1 MFDIVNRTRNK
12 DFYDSFFNDFFSDAY
27 EGKMMKV
34 DIRDQEQVF
43 ILDAEIPG
51 VRKEDIKILTN
62 DDMLTINV
70 KREEK
75 SSSGNEKY
83 LRKERKFGSFSR
95 TFTIRDIDKEN
106 INARYTDGILTVTL
120 PKLSGE
126 EHVRTKII
134 KID

>member
-51 VRKEDIKILTN
+51 VRKEDIK
-62 DDMLTINV
+62 
-70 KREEK
+70 REEK
-75 SSSGNEKY
+75 SFTGNEKY